1 MVGIIQRGL
10 RLVLRIVD
18 TIDYLVSLDDILY
31 GRILCLAY
39 FLLNRKNLVLRFNIL
54 DIGFIKFIIMFFKYS
69 TESDFK

>member
-31 GRILCLAY
+31 SRIFCLAY
-39 FLLNRKNLVLRFNIL
+39 FLLNRKNLVLRSKI
-54 DIGFIKFIIMFFKYS
+54 IIKIYLSENKEVTLLMQQNW
-69 TESDFK
+69 